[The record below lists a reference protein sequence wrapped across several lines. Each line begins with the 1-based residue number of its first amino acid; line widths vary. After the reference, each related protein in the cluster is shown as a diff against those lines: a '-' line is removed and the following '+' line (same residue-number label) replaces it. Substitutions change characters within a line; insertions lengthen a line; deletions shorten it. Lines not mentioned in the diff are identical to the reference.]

1 MYHYLVSNELKLDIE
16 LLGLFSW
23 HETSY
28 ETSFVVFSTLLVGST
43 LSVFYNIH
51 LPPFWLSPNFAKS
64 LTKND
69 FTSAVF
75 TSTLVQNF
83 WKKKWNLPFDY
94 LTEKGLSTE
103 QKRNILSF
111 SFLLIKALCRW
122 NFVITVTPSP
132 WKEIKYSSIS
142 SVQNGIRT
150 FASTPL

>member
-83 WKKKWNLPFDY
+83 WKKKWNLPFDD
-94 LTEKGLSTE
+94 LTVKGLFKD
-103 QKRNILSF
+103 QKRNNVSF
-111 SFLLIKALCRW
+111 RFLLLKALCLW
-122 NFVITVTPSP
+122 NFVIYVTPTP
-132 WKEIKYSSIS
+132 CKKIKISSIS
-142 SVQNGIRT
+142 SIQNGIRI